1 MLYDS
6 NVMARFHCHIKLII
20 SMTKQMYKFYYTN
33 SIKSTV
39 SAFSSSGDVP
49 AIAHCYYLLAL
60 TTTTTTTVMTEM
72 NVIAS
77 RIPTEIAP
85 ITIP

>member
-1 MLYDS
+1 MLWPDFT
-6 NVMARFHCHIKLII
+6 VTIKLII

-39 SAFSSSGDVP
+39 SALSSSGDVP
-49 AIAHCYYLLAL
+49 AIAHCYCLLAL
-60 TTTTTTTVMTEM
+60 TTTTTTTAMTEM

-77 RIPTEIAP
+77 TIPSEIAP
-85 ITIP
+85 IMIP